1 MALGAYYGAKKGM
14 KEGLDPVGREDS
26 DVNNDGKHG
35 HSTDKYLLK
44 RRAAISKAM
53 RSRGK

>member
-1 MALGAYYGAKKGM
+1 M
-14 KEGLDPVGREDS
+14 KEGLDPVGQEDT

-53 RSRGK
+53 AKKGK